1 LPQRNSGTEV
11 VSILSKD
18 FRGRVVRPN
27 SDEPRK
33 NEQIRIP
40 EIRVIND
47 AGEPLGI
54 MHPREALAMAREKGL
69 DLVEISP
76 TAQPPVCK
84 IMDYGKFKY
93 LQKKKQH
100 EAKMHQHQ
108 TETKEVK
115 LRPKIA
121 DHDYQVKLHAA
132 ERFLNEKDKVKVTIM
147 FSGREM
153 QHQEFGHRLLQR
165 MTEDLKEISTV
176 EYQPKL
182 EGRNLFMILTPSGK
196 AGQVKKPAAAPKADA
211 KAEAPK
217 GDAKGE
223 PKKG

>member
-1 LPQRNSGTEV
+1 MVAENG
-11 VSILSKD
+11 
-18 FRGRVVRPN
+18 
-27 SDEPRK
+27 
-33 NEQIRIP
+33 
-40 EIRVIND
+40 D
-47 AGEPLGI
+47 ALGI
-54 MHPREALAMAREKGL
+54 MHPREALALAREKGL

-100 EAKMHQHQ
+100 EQKQHQHQ
-108 TETKEVK
+108 AETKEVK

-121 DHDYQVKLHAA
+121 DHDYQVKLNAA
-132 ERFLNEKDKVKVTIM
+132 QRFLSEKDKVKVVIM

-165 MTEDLKEISTV
+165 MLEDLKEYAVV

-182 EGRNLFMILTPSGK
+182 EGRNLFMILTPNPK
-196 AGQVKKPAAAPKADA
+196 LAEKEKKQAKAAPKPAP
-211 KAEAPK
+211 AEA
-217 GDAKGE
+217 AKPDDG
-223 PKKG
+223 KK

>member
-1 LPQRNSGTEV
+1 
-11 VSILSKD
+11 
-18 FRGRVVRPN
+18 
-27 SDEPRK
+27 
-33 NEQIRIP
+33 
-40 EIRVIND
+40 
-47 AGEPLGI
+47 